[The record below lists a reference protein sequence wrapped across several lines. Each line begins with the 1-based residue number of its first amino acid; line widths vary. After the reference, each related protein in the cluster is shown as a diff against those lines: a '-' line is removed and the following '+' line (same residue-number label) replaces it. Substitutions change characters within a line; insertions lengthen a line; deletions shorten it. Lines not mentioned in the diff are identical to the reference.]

1 MSRIVVVAALREGMR
16 DTARLLVQEG
26 PPFDPEQSSL
36 SRHDVYLT
44 EREVVFVFEGPDAR
58 HAVERLVG
66 DPGVLRA
73 AGAWRDCLEGRPRLA
88 EPAFAW
94 ARPDAPPA

>member
-16 DTARLLVQEG
+16 ETARLLVQGG
-26 PPFDPEQSSL
+26 PPFDPERTSL
-36 SRHDVYLT
+36 LRHDVYLT
-44 EREVVFVFEGPDAR
+44 EREVVFVFEGREAR
-58 HAVERLVG
+58 RAVARLVG

-73 AGAWRDCLEGRPRLA
+73 AGAWSDCLDGRPRIA

-94 ARPDAPPA
+94 TRPGVPPA